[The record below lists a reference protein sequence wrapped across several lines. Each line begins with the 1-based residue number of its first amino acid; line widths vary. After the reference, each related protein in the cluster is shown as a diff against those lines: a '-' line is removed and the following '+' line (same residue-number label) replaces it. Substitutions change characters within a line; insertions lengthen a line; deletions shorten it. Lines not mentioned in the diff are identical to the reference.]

1 MNDEPQEMSKEFSM
15 TMNSGKSNSKQV
27 PPKVKVKLKSKK
39 EHEGIVGQAYLNQ
52 GKNLEYLS
60 KIK

>member
-1 MNDEPQEMSKEFSM
+1 MSKEFSM